1 MLILS
6 IKTDSPE
13 SELSLYSD
21 DQQVAHYSWQAHR
34 QLAETLQT
42 KIKDL
47 LGSQNKTLTDIE
59 GIFCFSGPGS
69 FTGLRIGLSAANAL
83 AYGLGIPIA
92 GSNGVSWQA
101 SGIKKLLAGENE
113 KLVLPYYGSE
123 PHISLPKK

>member
-21 DQQVAHYSWQAHR
+21 GQQVEHYSWQAHR
-34 QLAETLQT
+34 QLAESLQT

-47 LGSQNKTLTDIE
+47 LGLQNKTLTDVE
-59 GIFCFSGPGS
+59 GIVCFSGPGS

-92 GSNGVSWQA
+92 GTNGESWQA
-101 SGIKKLLAGENE
+101 SGIKKLLAGKNE
-113 KLVLPYYGSE
+113 KLVLPHYGSE